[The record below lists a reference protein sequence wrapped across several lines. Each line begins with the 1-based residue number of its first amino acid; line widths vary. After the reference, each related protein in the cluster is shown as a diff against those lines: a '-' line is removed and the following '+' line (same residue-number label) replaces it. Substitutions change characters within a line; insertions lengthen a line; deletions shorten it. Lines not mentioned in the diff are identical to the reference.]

1 MDGGTKVAPV
11 VTVRWRTPS
20 PNSIDERL
28 IMDADGH
35 ARLEVLRP
43 RSHGDTVGTYE
54 GVVDEADF
62 RELSG
67 AGPDVELDLALEEQ
81 RMTGVAA
88 AADRAAQRLLA
99 SPLAVAQFFARP
111 VGAVPPLPTTLA
123 IGILGGGTQP
133 VEFELD
139 LAACAIHFSSGGSA
153 PSSAPLP
160 ELPAGFMTA
169 DTEGLGGVRQ
179 RAIVPPGV
187 VGAISV
193 PLVVPEG
200 ADQVSAR
207 VAGGWFL
214 PGESIP
220 QGFEAHTNPQK
231 L

>member
-1 MDGGTKVAPV
+1 MAAV

-28 IMDADGH
+28 IVDAGGH

-43 RSHGDTVGTYE
+43 RSLGDTVGTYE

-62 RELSG
+62 RELSA
-67 AGPDVELDLALEEQ
+67 AGSDVELD
-81 RMTGVAA
+81 VAIRDPRLTA
-88 AADRAAQRLLA
+88 VAVVADRVAQRLLA
-99 SPLAVAQFFARP
+99 SPVAVAQFFARP

-123 IGILGGGTQP
+123 IGILGGGSQP
-133 VEFELD
+133 AEFELD
-139 LAACAIHFSSGGSA
+139 LAECAIHFSSSGA
-153 PSSAPLP
+153 QASSTPLP
-160 ELPAGFMTA
+160 EVPTGFMTPDA
-169 DTEGLGGVRQ
+169 EGIGGIRQ

-193 PLVVPEG
+193 PLVVPDG

-207 VAGGWFL
+207 VVGSWFL
-214 PGESIP
+214 PGESTP
-220 QGFEAHTNPQK
+220 EQFEAHTEPQK